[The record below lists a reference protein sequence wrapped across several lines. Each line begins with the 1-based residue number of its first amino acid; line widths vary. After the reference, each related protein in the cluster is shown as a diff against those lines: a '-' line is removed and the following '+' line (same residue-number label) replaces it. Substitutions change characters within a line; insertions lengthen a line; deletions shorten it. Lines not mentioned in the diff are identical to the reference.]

1 VTLDRAAIAAAV
13 RRLAGTE
20 RLLIYDVS
28 LAEAPERPSATS
40 PYVNGSE
47 TWWRFVDRRR
57 VLDDGADLSLLVSLR
72 SLSAAERMLVV
83 SWGTAYANAFLL
95 VEPADPMLDL
105 TTEAGIAA
113 CTAASAGTDAD
124 ACVRSAYAEWVYW
137 RTPPEGERECVV
149 ASLDVSD
156 PSATLWSAIWDR
168 LPSVFPPAT
177 FLSFLTLLNLRETEL
192 FTGGR
197 PVARAVVPF
206 LTRLG
211 LPIVWDAWLV
221 IGGVRKLVDAGL
233 AWVQDPQD
241 HMRVYRGP
249 IDTLPPSVSDE
260 RLAMMLR

>member
-1 VTLDRAAIAAAV
+1 V

-20 RLLIYDVS
+20 RLLIYDVPF
-28 LAEAPERPSATS
+28 AEAPQRPSETS

-47 TWWRFVDRRR
+47 AWWRFVDRRR
-57 VLDDGADLSLLVSLR
+57 ALDDGADLSLLVSLR

-83 SWGTAYANAFLL
+83 SWGTAYANAILF
-95 VEPADPMLDL
+95 VEPADPRIDL
-105 TTEAGIAA
+105 TTDAGIAA
-113 CTAASAGTDAD
+113 CAAVVGSDDSD

-137 RTPPEGERECVV
+137 RTPPEGERECLV
-149 ASLDVSD
+149 AAVDVSD
-156 PSATLWSAIWDR
+156 PEATLWRAIWER
-168 LPSVFPPAT
+168 LPTVFPPAT

-249 IDTLPPSVSDE
+249 IDPLPASVSDE